1 MRPNE
6 FLPLAEDSGLI
17 IPLGQW
23 VIDGVC
29 RQTRLWQDQLG
40 TSPLLTVSMNL
51 SARELQQPTLVQC
64 VIDGLRLHGLD
75 PKVLELEITE
85 NVAMTFEDILLSTL
99 KALKGLGVTLAIDD
113 FGTGY
118 SSLSH
123 LYLLPIDVL
132 KIDGS
137 FIDGLDEDPKARK
150 ITAATLSLGK
160 TLNLKVVA
168 EGVQTA
174 EQLAYLQTL
183 KCELAQGNYIC
194 EPLTNEAASAWI
206 TA

>member
-1 MRPNE
+1 
-6 FLPLAEDSGLI
+6 
-17 IPLGQW
+17 
-23 VIDGVC
+23 
-29 RQTRLWQDQLG
+29 
-40 TSPLLTVSMNL
+40 
-51 SARELQQPTLVQC
+51 
-64 VIDGLRLHGLD
+64 LD

-85 NVAMTFEDILLSTL
+85 NVAMTFEDTLLSTL
-99 KALKGLGVTLAIDD
+99 KALKELGVTLAIDD

-150 ITAATLSLGK
+150 ITAATLSLGR

-183 KCELAQGNYIC
+183 NCELAQGNYIC
-194 EPLTNEAASAWI
+194 EPLTNEAASAWR